1 MPELPTQPQIIGK
14 ILDDGIKLFIRS
26 FPKVLPFVLA
36 DALLSALLHLLI
48 PELNSPKPAVLIAAV
63 MDSLVYLFLY
73 VVLMLL
79 LQTAIFYRLGAIL
92 TQSDMGNVD
101 ALLQAVK
108 KLLPIL
114 LATWLYTFLCGVGL
128 LVIIPGIFLAVL
140 LRFFTPLILFD
151 NATVLESL
159 LQSHRL
165 VWGNWWHTAIVLTI
179 PLLIIISVGIMSS
192 VIVDGILTLSTTFTK
207 EQINLLMQLT
217 YGTVDKLLSPLFYAI
232 ILIQYY
238 DLKRR
243 SKQQG
248 NVEKHFIA

>member
-1 MPELPTQPQIIGK
+1 MPELPTQLQLVAK

-26 FPKVLPFVLA
+26 FPKVLPLALA

-48 PELNSPKPAVLIAAV
+48 PELNSPQPAVLIAAV
-63 MDSLVYLFLY
+63 MDSLIYLFLY

-79 LQTAIFYRLGAIL
+79 LQAAIFYRLSAIL
-92 TQSDMGNVD
+92 TQSDMG
-101 ALLQAVK
+101 
-108 KLLPIL
+108 I
-114 LATWLYTFLCGVGL
+114 
-128 LVIIPGIFLAVL
+128 LAVS
-140 LRFFTPLILFD
+140 LRFFIPLILFD

-159 LQSHRL
+159 QRSHQL

-179 PLLIIISVGIMSS
+179 PLLIIISVGVMSS
-192 VIVDGILTLSTTFTK
+192 AIVEGILTLSTGFAK
-207 EQINLLMQLT
+207 EQINLLIQIT

-243 SKQQG
+243 NKQQG
-248 NVEKHFIA
+248 YVEKHFIA

>member
-1 MPELPTQPQIIGK
+1 MPELPTQLQLVAK

-26 FPKVLPFVLA
+26 FPKVLPLALA

-48 PELNSPKPAVLIAAV
+48 PELNSPQPAVLIAAV
-63 MDSLVYLFLY
+63 MDSLIYLFLY

-79 LQTAIFYRLGAIL
+79 LQAAIFYRLSAIL

-108 KLLPIL
+108 KWLPIL

-128 LVIIPGIFLAVL
+128 LVIIPGIILAVS
-140 LRFFTPLILFD
+140 LRFFIPLILFD

-159 LQSHRL
+159 QRSHQL

-179 PLLIIISVGIMSS
+179 PLLIIISVGVMSS
-192 VIVDGILTLSTTFTK
+192 AIVEGILTLSTGFAK
-207 EQINLLMQLT
+207 EQINLLIQIT

-243 SKQQG
+243 NKQQG
-248 NVEKHFIA
+248 YVEKHFIA